1 MNKII
6 VAVVLTIFPSM
17 AIAQERVAVNPV
29 PDDDKRVVISDPK
42 ILWADELRAA
52 DANSDI
58 HTPIGKI
65 QDISDKLDKLAQ
77 NGGVDQ
83 NAIAESVAGRV
94 KEQIKNDVADLA
106 RTAAQEAVKGAT
118 DQAAVSGWR
127 IALWGGFGALIA
139 LFFVAIVKGLFGF
152 VGKFGAAFTAVV
164 KTMQDQSNTETK

>member
-1 MNKII
+1 MNKTI
-6 VAVVLTIFPSM
+6 LTIVLAVFPSLCL
-17 AIAQERVAVNPV
+17 AQEMVAVNPV
-29 PDDDKRVVISDPK
+29 PNDDKRVVISDPK

-94 KEQIKNDVADLA
+94 KEQIKNDVAELA

-127 IALWGGFGALIA
+127 IALWGGLGALVA

-152 VGKFGAAFTAVV
+152 VGKFGAVFTTVV
-164 KTMQDQSNTETK
+164 KTMQEQNKTESK